1 MTSPLDE
8 GWKTN
13 GAGKRYNH
21 KFGFGRLDVSRMV
34 DKALKWK
41 NVDRQRVCH
50 GAAHN
55 TTRFVESFQFYI
67 LSQVLDNWPDVVSSA
82 VKRKP
87 HRIKSP
93 TFKNKYG
100 TKANY
105 SGRIYDNKNF
115 MLDKRRE

>member
-21 KFGFGRLDVSRMV
+21 KFGFGRLDVSKMV

-41 NVDRQRVCH
+41 NVDKQRVCH

-55 TTRFVESFQFYI
+55 TTRFVEFLLI
-67 LSQVLDNWPDVVSSA
+67 LLSLP
-82 VKRKP
+82 
-87 HRIKSP
+87 
-93 TFKNKYG
+93 YLG
-100 TKANY
+100 
-105 SGRIYDNKNF
+105 
-115 MLDKRRE
+115 